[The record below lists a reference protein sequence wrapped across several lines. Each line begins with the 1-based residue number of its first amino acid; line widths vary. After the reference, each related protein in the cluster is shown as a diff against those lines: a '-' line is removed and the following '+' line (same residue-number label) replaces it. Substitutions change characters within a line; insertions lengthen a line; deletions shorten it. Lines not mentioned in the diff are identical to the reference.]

1 MAESAR
7 NIIDEWSNLFDL
19 EVHDQVSREVNTT
32 LGMVA
37 DGGSSREGEN
47 IRDRAADELKW
58 VFVIASCKMEEGHF
72 NLIKFHLGKSVHST
86 RS

>member
-1 MAESAR
+1 MAKSAG
-7 NIIDEWSNLFDL
+7 NIIDEGSNLFDL

-47 IRDRAADELKW
+47 FRDGSTDELEG
-58 VFVIASCKMEEGHF
+58 VVLVASCK
-72 NLIKFHLGKSVHST
+72 IPK
-86 RS
+86 